1 MLSLPPERPI
11 CHRWRRA
18 DNRGSCHV
26 DAARAGES
34 GDPAADCRHHPR
46 EGARGP
52 ARPGRGVRPPVLP
65 AAGPRGPARA
75 GAGRPVRRRPG
86 PLAPGPPPPARRGQ
100 GPGLQPPLRG
110 ARLALQALHRG
121 DRHRR
126 HAVPGRL
133 GGHGAEPPRPGH
145 PPAHPPGGRR
155 APRRGRRA
163 GRGAAARRH
172 RRHPRV
178 VPALRG
184 RPPERPRGA
193 GPAAGRGRADPGGR
207 QGLRR
212 GLGGRC
218 ASRSS
223 RSWRE
228 LDERPP
234 PVDEAELA
242 EARALLEWI
251 DDHHF
256 TFLGYRSYDL
266 VQRGRRG
273 HAAPGARHRPR
284 HPAPGPDQA
293 GLGQLRQAAAGGQAA
308 GPGAARPR
316 PDQGQLAL
324 DRAPA
329 VVPGLHRGQALRRA
343 GRGRRRAALPRPV
356 HLGRLQPE
364 PARHPGAAP
373 QGGQGAG
380 AGRPAPL
387 QPRLEVAAEHP
398 GDVPARRAVPDLRR
412 PAVRDGHGHPAA
424 GGAPPGAAVHV
435 ARRLRPLRVRPGL
448 RAPRPLHHHRAPA
461 HRGGPQRGLPRG
473 QLRLPGVAVGVG
485 AGPAALHHPDAAG
498 PDAELRRQGAGGQAG
513 HGHPLLDRRAPR
525 PAAGAARR
533 GGGQRPVL
541 APTARRSRP
550 PTWTTSRP
558 ATPSTT
564 SSAWRT
570 WPSGAGS
577 T

>member
-1 MLSLPPERPI
+1 M
-11 CHRWRRA
+11 
-18 DNRGSCHV
+18 
-26 DAARAGES
+26 
-34 GDPAADCRHHPR
+34 R
-46 EGARGP
+46 EQ
-52 ARPGRGVRPPVLP
+52 VRSI
-65 AAGPRGPARA
+65 
-75 GAGRPVRRRPG
+75 
-86 PLAPGPPPPARRGQ
+86 LA
-100 GPGLQPPLRG
+100 
-110 ARLALQALHRG
+110 
-121 DRHRR
+121 
-126 HAVPGRL
+126 
-133 GGHGAEPPRPGH
+133 
-145 PPAHPPGGRR
+145 
-155 APRRGRRA
+155 
-163 GRGAAARRH
+163 
-172 RRHPRV
+172 
-178 VPALRG
+178 
-184 RPPERPRGA
+184 
-193 GPAAGRGRADPGGR
+193 
-207 QGLRR
+207 
-212 GLGGRC
+212 
-218 ASRSS
+218 
-223 RSWRE
+223 E

-251 DDHHF
+251 EDHHF

-266 VQRGRRG
+266 VQQDGAG

-284 HPAPGPDQA
+284 HPAPGPVQA

-308 GPGAARPR
+308 GPGAAHPR
-316 PDQGQLAL
+316 PDQGQLPL

-329 VVPGLHRGQALRRA
+329 VVPGLHRGQAVRRA
-343 GRGRRRAALPRPV
+343 GRGRRRAPLPRPL

-435 ARRLRPLRVRPGL
+435 ARRLRPLRLQPGL

-461 HRGGPQRGLPRG
+461 HRGRPPRGLPGG

-485 AGPAALHHPDAAG
+485 AGPAALHHPGAAG
-498 PDAELRRQGAGGQAG
+498 RDAELRRQGAGGQAG
-513 HGHPLLDRRAPR
+513 QRSPAPGTTSSTPCCWSCTARRRATPCT
-525 PAAGAARR
+525 P
-533 GGGQRPVL
+533 
-541 APTARRSRP
+541 PTARRSRP

-570 WPSGAGS
+570 WPSAAGS